1 MDTKFLNY
9 SNAPIVSPLRKS
21 LNIQLYNDRFSKLHL
36 PSLLQPSRDLPSNP
50 IDKKYIQSHTP
61 LTNMFPTIKELFHA
75 KKYLT
80 CPMEEFPFSPDG
92 LNHLQI
98 QESKHK
104 LLFIKFTL
112 VSTLIPPCYLIQ
124 FYLYITLALNPATPP
139 NVMYYYFFLAKHPN
153 EIHKSDEYSQWW
165 LEWHDYS

>member
-1 MDTKFLNY
+1 
-9 SNAPIVSPLRKS
+9 
-21 LNIQLYNDRFSKLHL
+21 
-36 PSLLQPSRDLPSNP
+36 
-50 IDKKYIQSHTP
+50 
-61 LTNMFPTIKELFHA
+61 
-75 KKYLT
+75 
-80 CPMEEFPFSPDG
+80 MEEFPFSPDG

-153 EIHKSDEYSQWW
+153 EIHKSDKYSQWW
-165 LEWHDYS
+165 LKWHDYSWCKDINDIIYGRRVLFRPNKTPEISRYIQWVYKLSLMGSPSSKQSPPTIIGPFNS